1 MDKSMRIAKLEAI
14 LIPLLDVIIGFS
26 SLASLLYGGYLA
38 LIGQITLGR
47 FVAFNQYVNMLVW
60 PMLACSEAAVMFS
73 QGTAS
78 IRRVQEILEAQ
89 TNVKDTASVT
99 TLDTLHGDIRFDHLT
114 FTHLGNTSP
123 VLHDINLDI
132 PSGTT
137 LAIIGRTGN
146 GKSTLVNLLL
156 RLYNTEPGMIYLD
169 DHDINTIPLKT
180 LRENIAYVPQD
191 NFLFP
196 IL

>member
-1 MDKSMRIAKLEAI
+1 M
-14 LIPLLDVIIGFS
+14 IIGFS

-99 TLDTLHGDIRFDHLT
+99 TLDTLHGDIRFNHLT
-114 FTHLGNTSP
+114 FAHLGNTSP

-132 PSGTT
+132 PSHHRAHRQRKIHSGQSSASA
-137 LAIIGRTGN
+137 LQHQAR
-146 GKSTLVNLLL
+146 
-156 RLYNTEPGMIYLD
+156 
-169 DHDINTIPLKT
+169 HDLSG
-180 LRENIAYVPQD
+180 
-191 NFLFP
+191 
-196 IL
+196 

>member
-1 MDKSMRIAKLEAI
+1 MKARIPKHREFVINLESTAEERREECWAKLEAI

-123 VLHDINLDI
+123 VLHDTVVEVAEM
-132 PSGTT
+132 P
-137 LAIIGRTGN
+137 AIV
-146 GKSTLVNLLL
+146 KKLL
-156 RLYNTEPGMIYLD
+156 N
-169 DHDINTIPLKT
+169 
-180 LRENIAYVPQD
+180 A
-191 NFLFP
+191 
-196 IL
+196 